1 MQDFRCIVHED
12 RRLCHGEDKLTS
24 AEGMSVRCVIIGN
37 GVAALEAAVTF
48 RQYDREAELIVIS
61 DESRVPFSR
70 PALMYVFMGQ
80 LRFKDTQ
87 LYDPKRLEQLH
98 AEFVQDR
105 VTGIDVAHKQL
116 TLNSA
121 RELQYDRL
129 LIATGSMPRSL
140 NFEKEDNLFGLENV
154 CGFYHLVDLEK
165 LDRLSRKSR
174 RAVITGG
181 GLIGIEVAEMLQS
194 RGIEVDFVVREP
206 DYWRSQ
212 IPAWESRRLSERI
225 RSTGIRLHL
234 SDEVASVRRDGQV
247 IREVHTKGGLVL
259 ESDLFVVSIGVQPN
273 IGFLRPSA
281 IQTDTGVLVDEF
293 QRTSIDHV
301 FAAGDCAEIQLSGSE
316 TRIEK
321 VWYTAKAQGA
331 VAGANLAGQGRRYD
345 AGLWFNSA
353 KFFDL
358 EYQVYGDIPV
368 NDQPGDVHHLSEAV
382 PGGAMLRVVEREG
395 RVIGMSGFGVRLRH
409 RAVEAAILAG
419 EGWTSLKTRLAALL
433 FDAEFTRHV
442 FEFRQ
447 VEASSTPEQGSE

>member
-12 RRLCHGEDKLTS
+12 RRLCHRGEKLTS

-48 RQYDREAELIVIS
+48 RRYDRDSKLIVIS
-61 DESRVPFSR
+61 DESMVPFSR

-80 LRFKDTQ
+80 LRFKDTH
-87 LYDPKRLEQLH
+87 LYDPKKLEQLR

-105 VTGIDVAHKQL
+105 VTDIDVQGQ
-116 TLNSA
+116 
-121 RELQYDRL
+121 ELVLSSVRKLKFDRL

-140 NFEKEDNLFGLENV
+140 NFENENNLLALENV

-194 RGIEVDFVVREP
+194 RGIEVDFIVREP

-212 IPAWESRRLSERI
+212 IPAWEARRLSERI
-225 RSTGIRLHL
+225 KSAGIRLHL
-234 SDEVASVRRDGQV
+234 SDEVASVRREGRV

-273 IGFLRPSA
+273 IEFLGTSE
-281 IQTDTGVLVDEF
+281 IQTASGVLVDEL
-293 QRTSIDHV
+293 QCTSVQNI

-331 VAGANLAGQGRRYD
+331 VAGANLAGQGRKYKP
-345 AGLWFNSA
+345 GLWFNSA

-358 EYQVYGDIPV
+358 EYQVYGEVPV
-368 NDQPGDVHHLSEAV
+368 IDQPEDVHHLSEV
-382 PGGAMLRVVEREG
+382 TPGGPMLRAVERQG

-419 EGWTSLKTRLAALL
+419 ETWNSLRTRMATLL
-433 FDAEFTRHV
+433 FDAEFTRYN
-442 FEFRQ
+442 FEFRK
-447 VEASSTPEQGSE
+447 VGASSLPEQGTK